1 MVTNPEVA
9 VVINPEVVVATVEG
23 MVATV
28 GGVAP
33 VPNLTPQQVR
43 TSLYASYVEVG
54 VTKVLVVPASSQHPT
69 LHRLETLEQGVL
81 I

>member
-23 MVATV
+23 VVATV
-28 GGVAP
+28 VGVAA

-43 TSLYASYVEVG
+43 MSLYASHVEVG
-54 VTKVLVVPASSQHPT
+54 VTKVLVVPVSSQHLM
-69 LHRLETLEQGVL
+69 LHHLVTLEQGLL